1 MRNPTN
7 VILTGVASGDLVT
20 MIAYG
25 IYAVYL
31 NVLTAPSP
39 DEYTHSLAMV
49 RVILITQG
57 LILGSHTFSTVLLVV
72 LAVLRCRIMYVVTLG
87 RGSKSHGKT
96 GVQPNAQKRIVLVGF
111 AVGIVLGLTVGIP
124 VHFIYEI
131 ELRPHNQTSQM
142 NVTHSLMSYWFDI
155 RPGAD
160 GLEHGHFVLNGVFVK
175 ILASVLIFVLTSFLL
190 VTMRIAEKHYQE
202 LQMLSGKKP
211 AKLVQAERA
220 NTEDLTKTRGRK
232 VVPKFRRRAQT
243 TFFGPTPP
251 DVALQSYR
259 TVYFRVRFY
268 IPLHCLR
275 ERDTQHLYYEQLR
288 TNLLEYGLYCDL
300 ATYLELAALAL
311 QAEYGN
317 APTDCLDEEL
327 NGQTIPVYF
336 DPEGIYPHQ
345 MLQEYSREGLLRMTF
360 RRHMALQ
367 DMPRRSAEF
376 HFIRLGSK
384 RTSNF
389 NKHLYKLAPMSQSNF
404 TVWLGVSPD
413 GIELHQER
421 VLIVHLYARKTVRK
435 FQFEHGLSSKHM
447 FALVSHMH
455 FFQLRAE
462 LSAPYSA
469 GLLEHIEDRQ
479 LEQIARKFS
488 EEVGTVLAG
497 T

>member
-1 MRNPTN
+1 MSAYNQTELNCVEWPNLVKFSQLYAKLHGYLALIVCVFGSVTNILNAIILTQRSMRNPTN

-220 NTEDLTKTRGRK
+220 NTEDLTKTRVGTNTNSE
-232 VVPKFRRRAQT
+232 VVPSMRISCSNTSNEKPSMLRLINKTRQTQRATVMLIILVISFVVTEAPQGVVNT
-243 TFFGPTPP
+243 L
-251 DVALQSYR
+251 VAIKGDCFHNN
-259 TVYFRVRFY
+259 VYVPLGDILDLLVLMNSSVNFILYCAMSQMFRVHFRHL
-268 IPLHCLR
+268 IAKCCCPSMCVEAR
-275 ERDTQHLYYEQLR
+275 GQRDLTNRPPSAWATTNMPMHVETCYQHTWMR
-288 TNLLEYGLYCDL
+288 SKKVISNTPVILL
-300 ATYLELAALAL
+300 
-311 QAEYGN
+311 N
-317 APTDCLDEEL
+317 APA
-327 NGQTIPVYF
+327 
-336 DPEGIYPHQ
+336 
-345 MLQEYSREGLLRMTF
+345 S
-360 RRHMALQ
+360 
-367 DMPRRSAEF
+367 S
-376 HFIRLGSK
+376 
-384 RTSNF
+384 
-389 NKHLYKLAPMSQSNF
+389 
-404 TVWLGVSPD
+404 D
-413 GIELHQER
+413 GIVHDKTDER
-421 VLIVHLYARKTVRK
+421 VRT
-435 FQFEHGLSSKHM
+435 
-447 FALVSHMH
+447 
-455 FFQLRAE
+455 
-462 LSAPYSA
+462 
-469 GLLEHIEDRQ
+469 
-479 LEQIARKFS
+479 
-488 EEVGTVLAG
+488 
-497 T
+497 

>member
-1 MRNPTN
+1 MPVSGKVSWKLKVVLLTN
-7 VILTGVASGDLVT
+7 ESVILTYDKTTTVEEIHHEICDILELNERE
-20 MIAYG
+20 MFG
-25 IYAVYL
+25 I
-31 NVLTAPSP
+31 
-39 DEYTHSLAMV
+39 
-49 RVILITQG
+49 
-57 LILGSHTFSTVLLVV
+57 
-72 LAVLRCRIMYVVTLG
+72 AVLSDPSEKLKGIDFDYLSL
-87 RGSKSHGKT
+87 SKSFGK
-96 GVQPNAQKRIVLVGF
+96 L
-111 AVGIVLGLTVGIP
+111 
-124 VHFIYEI
+124 
-131 ELRPHNQTSQM
+131 
-142 NVTHSLMSYWFDI
+142 
-155 RPGAD
+155 
-160 GLEHGHFVLNGVFVK
+160 
-175 ILASVLIFVLTSFLL
+175 
-190 VTMRIAEKHYQE
+190 
-202 LQMLSGKKP
+202 
-211 AKLVQAERA
+211 
-220 NTEDLTKTRGRK
+220 GRK

-413 GIELHQER
+413 GIELHQQIKSGWISPTSLILWRDIYCISQKER

-469 GLLEHIEDRQ
+469 GLLEHIERGYY
-479 LEQIARKFS
+479 
-488 EEVGTVLAG
+488 EERYL
-497 T
+497 